1 MKFVIN
7 KSQVKKE
14 KLNYATLCYALKHNV
29 MLQEATIATECYPT
43 HIIVTVLSYT
53 KLKIKLN

>member
-1 MKFVIN
+1 M
-7 KSQVKKE
+7 KKE

-53 KLKIKLN
+53 KLKNKLN